1 MADEGASRS
10 GAAVP
15 GAGVA
20 GGGPSGGGLS
30 VGVPRE
36 TFPGERRV
44 ALTPLAV
51 PALTKAGLRIIVE
64 SGAGTEAGYPDDAY
78 QHHGAEVASRAD
90 AFGAD
95 IVLQIRTYAA
105 NPEEGK
111 ADLES
116 LRPDQIVIG
125 LANPLAAP
133 ELILVMATRKA

>member
-44 ALTPLAV
+44 ALTPLAL
-51 PALTKAGLRIIVE
+51 PALTKAGIRIIVE
-64 SGAGTEAGYPDDAY
+64 SGAGIEGGFLDEAYT
-78 QHHGAEVASRAD
+78 QHGAQIATRAEV
-90 AFGAD
+90 FGAD
-95 IVLQIRTYAA
+95 IVVQVRTFPA
-105 NPEEGK
+105 NPVAGRP
-111 ADLES
+111 DLDA
-116 LRPDQIVIG
+116 LRPDQILIG
-125 LANPLAAP
+125 LAN
-133 ELILVMATRKA
+133 